1 MAGRRAP
8 SGASRLGP
16 RCWAP
21 PRHPRAVSLASRRDR
36 GAAGWHSCHG
46 PPVAGNRP
54 PVLAAPSKRCNG
66 RLASTGLLPACSHQK
81 EDSTHSPAPNEPRG
95 LVKRSTRCVGRE
107 SNPGQLLGRQLC
119 SPLYHQRRPPPGTGC
134 RAGHRRRRGLPTRPS
149 APTGSAHLRRPSLRT
164 WQGALFHTHSEPGAP
179 SVATELRARRKAR
192 VPGEGRGWWGTVDR
206 EVGAP
211 GTKGHPAPSGRAG
224 PQRAERASHRLEA
237 WAHRRPPKE
246 RAAASP
252 SGNRTPVSRVTGGDT
267 HHYTNEDGGARR
279 RGARPLSD
287 V

>member
-119 SPLYHQRRPPPGTGC
+119 SPLYHQRHPAKTAAPAGPAAEQGTDGAAVSRPGPRRPQGPLTSAGPAYARGREPSSTPTRSRALRLWPQSSGRGGRQGCPGRGEGGRGRGTAWWA
-134 RAGHRRRRGLPTRPS
+134 RQARRDILRPAGERGRRG
-149 APTGSAHLRRPSLRT
+149 
-164 WQGALFHTHSEPGAP
+164 
-179 SVATELRARRKAR
+179 
-192 VPGEGRGWWGTVDR
+192 
-206 EVGAP
+206 
-211 GTKGHPAPSGRAG
+211 PSGPRIG
-224 PQRAERASHRLEA
+224 
-237 WAHRRPPKE
+237 
-246 RAAASP
+246 
-252 SGNRTPVSRVTGGDT
+252 
-267 HHYTNEDGGARR
+267 
-279 RGARPLSD
+279 
-287 V
+287 